1 MDEIIVATLIQE
13 GTKLVTELFRSSSGK
28 KFQMVEVVWPVVP
41 DELPG
46 FQEKGH
52 SRISAESQVKT
63 PEDLKRLSPASIV
76 SNPVEVF
83 DMVHSGDVPPAPV
96 PETSGSGEKVAV
108 SCVGC
113 AIGHLATVAG
123 LLNEAV
129 RFVPDGMDSI
139 HIVTNLNYC
148 LNELNAMERVDLQ
161 PAKVME
167 LPEWEQGLAAKAT
180 AASREAR
187 HLIESGITSG
197 EQLTKLAA
205 WLTNVRMEIGN
216 AWLQQKLRAL
226 SKEDKA
232 EIQKRV
238 MAKIESIGGDK

>member
-28 KFQMVEVVWPVVP
+28 KFQMAEVVWPVVP
-41 DELPG
+41 DQLPG

-52 SRISAESQVKT
+52 SRISAESISKNTGRFETAESGVLSCPIPSKYLIWYIV
-63 PEDLKRLSPASIV
+63 EMYRLPQFRKA
-76 SNPVEVF
+76 
-83 DMVHSGDVPPAPV
+83 
-96 PETSGSGEKVAV
+96 SGSGEKVAV

-187 HLIESGITSG
+187 HLIEFRHHFRRAADQTGRMADQCPDRKWATHGCSKNSG
-197 EQLTKLAA
+197 LFPKKTKLKFKSA
-205 WLTNVRMEIGN
+205 
-216 AWLQQKLRAL
+216 
-226 SKEDKA
+226 
-232 EIQKRV
+232 
-238 MAKIESIGGDK
+238 